1 MTIDTHI
8 LNPLILNYAVI
19 NHLNKGVVWGSVMD
33 INAKAGIIYTGGIDV
48 SVLKQ
53 NNETKKKGV
62 GGKKSISLVEN
73 EFRYAEALE
82 KEKLK
87 LRNDVKLGHIIA
99 TELFMSQ
106 HNSST
111 TSKEKSINYLQEK
124 ARVTPAMKAYYANE
138 DNSAVEDQ
146 HTSSLLPFRKMKLS
160 NLINQLKADKRLAK
174 NIRKRFGNYASA
186 RQSENQK
193 SIRGIFKTSSLYPAC
208 QNYELEILKKCL
220 IPVTESTEDNTWSSL
235 YRLWNRAMVTTL
247 NFRHIL
253 FDLRKDRRRPENF
266 CRLSARSFTTLKRK
280 KKL

>member
-1 MTIDTHI
+1 
-8 LNPLILNYAVI
+8 
-19 NHLNKGVVWGSVMD
+19 
-33 INAKAGIIYTGGIDV
+33 
-48 SVLKQ
+48 
-53 NNETKKKGV
+53 
-62 GGKKSISLVEN
+62 
-73 EFRYAEALE
+73 
-82 KEKLK
+82 
-87 LRNDVKLGHIIA
+87 
-99 TELFMSQ
+99 MSQ

-174 NIRKRFGNYASA
+174 NIRKRRKYLTVDGHDFLGFK
-186 RQSENQK
+186 NQ
-193 SIRGIFKTSSLYPAC
+193 
-208 QNYELEILKKCL
+208 QCL